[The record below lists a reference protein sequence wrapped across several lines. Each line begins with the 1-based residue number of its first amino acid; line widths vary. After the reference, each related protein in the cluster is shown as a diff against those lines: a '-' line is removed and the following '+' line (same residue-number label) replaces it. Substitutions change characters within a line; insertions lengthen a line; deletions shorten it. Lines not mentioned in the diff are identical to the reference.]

1 MATETER
8 KFLVTGEFKHLA
20 VKKTNITQ
28 AYLSVEP
35 DKTIRLRITDNEAY
49 LTIKSRVEINSITRY
64 EWEFMIPRKDAIE
77 MMNLCTPG
85 KILKTRYLIP
95 IGKNTFEV
103 DVFHEKN
110 KGLII
115 AEIELKS
122 EDEQFEKP
130 EWLGLEVTGN
140 PLYYNSNLR
149 K

>member
-8 KFLVTGEFKHLA
+8 KFLVRGEFKHLA
-20 VKKTNITQ
+20 IKKIHITQ

-35 DKTIRLRITDNEAY
+35 DKTIRLRITDNEAF
-49 LTIKSRVEINSITRY
+49 LTIKSLAEINSITRH
-64 EWEFMIPRKDAIE
+64 EWEFMIPLNDAIE
-77 MMNLCTPG
+77 MMNLCLPG

-95 IGKNTFEV
+95 CGKHTFEV

-130 EWLGLEVTGN
+130 EWLGMEVTGN
-140 PLYYNSNLR
+140 PSYYNSNLR
-149 K
+149 